1 MQNNMMN
8 LRYKNNKR
16 IPIENEKFPG
26 LQFKTIS
33 DLGIVA
39 HMFSTRLGGVST
51 GDVSSLNFAW
61 DRDSNCDNVVE
72 NFRRAGEWL
81 GFNPEN
87 IIGGDQTHTANV
99 RRVTKEDAG
108 HGVTREK
115 YFHNVDGL
123 VTNEVG
129 MLLYTSH
136 ADCVPLY
143 FVDPVKKAIGLAHS
157 GWRGTQAGIGLNTV
171 KLMEKEFGS
180 CPEDIIAAIGPSI
193 CVDCYE
199 VSRDLY
205 DAFEASELYKDAD
218 LSKIIFDKGNDKYQL
233 DLWKAN
239 EYILLKAGILP
250 EHIEITG
257 LCTCCNKEFLF
268 SHRGSKGKRGAL
280 GAFLGLK

>member
-1 MQNNMMN
+1 MQNNMMD
-8 LRYKNNKR
+8 LIYKNNKR
-16 IPIENEKFPG
+16 IPFENDVFPG

-61 DRDSNCDNVVE
+61 DRDSSLVNVAE

-81 GFNPEN
+81 GFAPEN

-99 RRVTKEDAG
+99 RRVTREDAG
-108 HGVTREK
+108 HGVTKEK
-115 YFHNVDGL
+115 YFFNVDGL
-123 VTNEVG
+123 VTNEPG
-129 MLLYTSH
+129 LLLYTTH
-136 ADCVPLY
+136 ADCAPLY

-171 KLMEKEFGS
+171 KLMEQEFGS
-180 CPEDIIAAIGPSI
+180 NPSDIIAAIGPSI

-199 VSRDLY
+199 VSKDLY
-205 DAFEASELYKDAD
+205 EAFAGSELYRDAD
-218 LSKIIFDKGNDKYQL
+218 LSKIICGKEDGKYQL

-239 EYILLKAGILP
+239 EHVLKKAGLLD
-250 EHIEITG
+250 EHIEITN
-257 LCTCCNKEFLF
+257 LCTCCNKDVLF
-268 SHRGSKGKRGAL
+268 SHRGSKGKRGAM